1 MDIIVNTSN
10 NRCCFAHRGRV
21 YQLHYLEIKFKDD
34 NEYFIIIKDNKT
46 NITNFIYCLFDEN
59 LGFTVQYDKSLNL
72 FVVALSFPNVLKYK
86 KGIYSSIIEEC
97 M

>member
-10 NRCCFAHRGRV
+10 NKCCFVHRGRA
-21 YQLHYLEIKFKDD
+21 YQLHYLEIKLKED
-34 NEYFIIIKDNKT
+34 NDYFIIIKDNKA
-46 NITNFIYCLFDEN
+46 NIKNFVYCLFDEY
-59 LGFTVQYDKSLNL
+59 LGFEVQYDKSLNL
-72 FVVALSFPNVLKYK
+72 FVVALSCPNVLQYK